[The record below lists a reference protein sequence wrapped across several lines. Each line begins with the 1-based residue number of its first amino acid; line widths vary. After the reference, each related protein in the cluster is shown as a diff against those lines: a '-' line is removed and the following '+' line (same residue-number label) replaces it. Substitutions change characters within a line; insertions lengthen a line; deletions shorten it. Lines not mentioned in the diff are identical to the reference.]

1 MNQFQTHS
9 QKATAILSERYPGSE
24 LKKMFG
30 GSRSQDSIDILR
42 DAVQTLILNGI
53 PTCTIAEAL
62 KKKQGTIQYHARWL
76 ESHGKIE
83 RYNAKG
89 HWRQAEVI
97 NENK

>member
-76 ESHGKIE
+76 ESQGKIE
-83 RYNAKG
+83 RYNARG
-89 HWRQAEVI
+89 HWTEVK
-97 NENK
+97 EV